1 MYKIK
6 DFFKKVDSDL
16 KVDFYNRLCIKDPLT
31 QPYSESLILVAKSK
45 YMDSVVEKLNKIFE
59 EYKYSYYI
67 EYDTSTISGVD
78 MPSYTIKQNNI
89 SIKIEYEVFEK
100 CGYYTLKIID
110 EQGKKVDYN
119 SWFYKT
125 EEFRDHEY
133 ENEFKRAKKQC
144 LEHIED
150 IKELFN
156 WQMKTYEKSD
166 IRL

>member
-16 KVDFYNRLCIKDPLT
+16 KVDFCNRLCIKDPLT

-67 EYDTSTISGVD
+67 EYDTSMIPNVY
-78 MPSYTIKQNNI
+78 MPAYSIKQNNI

-110 EQGKKVDYN
+110 EKGKKVDYN

-133 ENEFKRAKKQC
+133 ENEFKMAKKQC
-144 LEHIED
+144 LEYIED

-166 IRL
+166 IRI